1 MTSSRGQ
8 YAACSVQIPV
18 LIWTVVYLQLFWG
31 NRMQRGPLSLNNMM
45 MEARKNHSEWHV
57 AVEGLARGAWKTTR
71 LSNTAKVNAA
81 VTKETMQP
89 LQTIFNE
96 LPTDSC
102 FHTALCL
109 MFYETQLFKIRALSM
124 GKIYVEEYTDSDL
137 HTHSSPTKG
146 IILQSEWML
155 CFWFAL
161 ITLLTLTFAYL
172 KLVKSLSCGSVK
184 ARQKNNRLHHHGC
197 CPCSVSTITSC

>member
-8 YAACSVQIPV
+8 LRSLFCSDSSID
-18 LIWTVVYLQLFWG
+18 LNLCYLQLFWG

-45 MEARKNHSEWHV
+45 MEARENHSEWHV
-57 AVEGLARGAWKTTR
+57 AVEGLARGTRKTTR

-109 MFYETQLFKIRALSM
+109 MFYETQLFKIRALST
-124 GKIYVEEYTDSDL
+124 GKIYMLRNTQTSTYTHIPAQQKASFYNPSECCVSDL
-137 HTHSSPTKG
+137 H
-146 IILQSEWML
+146 
-155 CFWFAL
+155 
-161 ITLLTLTFAYL
+161 
-172 KLVKSLSCGSVK
+172 
-184 ARQKNNRLHHHGC
+184 
-197 CPCSVSTITSC
+197 

>member
-8 YAACSVQIPV
+8 LRSLFCSDSSID
-18 LIWTVVYLQLFWG
+18 LNLCYLQLFWG

-45 MEARKNHSEWHV
+45 MKARKNHSEWHV
-57 AVEGLARGAWKTTR
+57 AVEGLARGTRKTTR

-109 MFYETQLFKIRALSM
+109 MFYETQLFKIRALST
-124 GKIYVEEYTDSDL
+124 GKIYMLRNTQTPTYIHIPAQQKASFSNPSECCVLDL
-137 HTHSSPTKG
+137 
-146 IILQSEWML
+146 L
-155 CFWFAL
+155 
-161 ITLLTLTFAYL
+161 
-172 KLVKSLSCGSVK
+172 
-184 ARQKNNRLHHHGC
+184 
-197 CPCSVSTITSC
+197 